1 MLMGSLSAHR
11 PRRSGTRGTQAPG
24 YRIHVSFNP
33 SLAMS
38 NVHRRVVTSLNMH
51 DLGPSSS
58 SSSQA
63 PLLSPASSRSDDEHD
78 GDGKLSYGSTH
89 GKNRSTVTVN
99 PEGEDTDDDDEDY
112 EDDDDPQRALVD
124 SSSQGGVQQADAIN
138 QVWSRA
144 ALLTAYFFIFL
155 CTFTNALQWQIIFNL
170 LPYVV
175 SEFSSHSL
183 IPTIAIVS
191 NILSGVLKLP
201 VAKIIDSWGR
211 AQGFASTTL
220 LAALGLLLMSLCR
233 NVETYA
239 AAQVLYQ
246 VGISGYSYIL
256 EVIVA
261 DTSSLKNR
269 SLAVAFSST
278 PYLVTTFI
286 GPVIATYFTD
296 DGRWRW
302 AFGVSSIFLILLSTP
317 LFYILILNMRK
328 AKKLGLLPPKASK
341 PEPWTLG
348 KVRRHFVEHDVTG
361 MLLLSAGMALILV
374 PFSLTSQST
383 STTHLS
389 LYTASVILGFAFVVA
404 FGLHERNTQK
414 PFIAFS
420 LLCSRNVAGACLL
433 SMTIFV
439 AYFAWDGY
447 YTSYLQVVHGL
458 SITKAG
464 YIGQIYSIGS
474 SIWGLV
480 VGYLIRRSD
489 RFKWLAV
496 AALPVHIIGGALM
509 ILFRR
514 PDTYILWVIG
524 CQILLTIGGSTLV
537 ICESMAV
544 QTVAQHAELASAMA
558 ILSLATYIGS
568 AMGSSIS
575 GAIWNSTL
583 PGALAELLPN
593 MNPVELGHI
602 ASDLKKQLSYPMGSE
617 VRSAIV
623 TAYAKSQAKMCI
635 VGTAVSLLE
644 IGAVLMLRDMRLSKS
659 KQVKGTVL

>member
-1 MLMGSLSAHR
+1 
-11 PRRSGTRGTQAPG
+11 
-24 YRIHVSFNP
+24 
-33 SLAMS
+33 MS
-38 NVHRRVVTSLNMH
+38 KVHRRVLTSINMQ
-51 DLGPSSS
+51 DFGGSSI

-63 PLLSPASSRSDDEHD
+63 PLLSPASSGSDDEYD
-78 GDGKLSYGSTH
+78 GDVRASYGATF
-89 GKNRSTVTVN
+89 GKNDAIVTVN
-99 PEGEDTDDDDEDY
+99 PQS
-112 EDDDDPQRALVD
+112 EDDDDGGEDPQRAIAD
-124 SSSQGGVQQADAIN
+124 SSSHSGVQQADAIN

-144 ALLTAYFFIFL
+144 ALLTAYLFIFL
-155 CTFTNALQWQIIFNL
+155 CTFTNALQWQVIFNL
-170 LPYVV
+170 MPYVV

-211 AQGFASTTL
+211 AQGFASMTL

-233 NVETYA
+233 DVQTYA

-246 VGISGYSYIL
+246 VGISGFSYIL

-286 GPVIATYFTD
+286 GPVIASSFTEN
-296 DGRWRW
+296 GRWRW
-302 AFGVSSIFLILLSTP
+302 AFAVSSMCLILLSIP
-317 LFYILILNMRK
+317 LFCILILNMRK
-328 AKKLGLLPPKASK
+328 AKMLGLLSKSSK
-341 PEPWTLG
+341 PEPWTKG
-348 KVRRHFVEHDVTG
+348 KIYRYLVDYDAMG
-361 MLLLSAGMALILV
+361 MLLLSAGMTLILV
-374 PFSLTSQST
+374 PFSLTSESTKST
-383 STTHLS
+383 SLNA
-389 LYTASVILGFAFVVA
+389 YTVTLFLGFAFVIA
-404 FGLHERNTQK
+404 FGCHERNARK

-420 LLCSRNVAGACLL
+420 LLCSRNVAGACVL
-433 SMTIFV
+433 SMAIFV

-458 SITKAG
+458 SITEAG
-464 YIGQIYSIGS
+464 LIGQIYSIGS

-509 ILFRR
+509 IFFRR
-514 PDTYILWVIG
+514 PDTHIIWVIM
-524 CQILLTIGGSTLV
+524 CQVLLTVGGSTLV

-544 QTVAQHAELASAMA
+544 QTVARHAELASAMA

-568 AMGSSIS
+568 AMGSSLS

-583 PGALAELLPN
+583 PGALAELLPDL
-593 MNPVELGHI
+593 NPVELGHI
-602 ASDLKKQLSYPMGSE
+602 ASDLKKQLSYPMGSAT
-617 VRSAIV
+617 RSAII
-623 TAYAKSQAKMCI
+623 TAYAKSQARMCI
-635 VGTAVSLLE
+635 VGTLVSLLE
-644 IGAVLMLRDMRLSKS
+644 IGAVLVWRDSRLSLS